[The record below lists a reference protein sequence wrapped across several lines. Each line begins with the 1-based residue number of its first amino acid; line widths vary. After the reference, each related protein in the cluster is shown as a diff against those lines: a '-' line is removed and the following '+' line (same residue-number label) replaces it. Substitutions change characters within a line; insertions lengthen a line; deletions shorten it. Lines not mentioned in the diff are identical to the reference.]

1 MANKKEGVA
10 NKTYCF
16 KVKRMYDMNLETI
29 KKTIDEFDYG
39 YNLCSEALH
48 KILTE
53 KTIVLDSYIPESSK
67 DKARSKYI
75 KDKEIEENG
84 GKKASKGFP
93 LLVTEDYADKPIYAF
108 IEEVDA
114 NKVDNALYWYFKKA
128 LNGYGETNSLHINE
142 STFRRNGFCKQVG
155 GNYRTKLQQFNN
167 LGIQKIKKVDITSES
182 PYEVILEQCARDVM
196 CYASREHL
204 KNISDFNTKTFAKTL
219 SDKKAS
225 GDKVQKKELER
236 CELMCKFFKEHE
248 TDVKRKIEKL
258 TVEIMPVCS
267 HDLNSERK
275 VMSVIWGSTSTTK
288 DTAIYDANGKQIGFR
303 KGNLTITQISKY
315 DFNFRFDPSSGHGFS
330 CDVWGR
336 KDIIKGDDVLVVLYE
351 AMSNNTLFKIV
362 DNTMYIHLSCSA
374 PFKTKTTPIPKMAD
388 EKKVGCDVNT
398 KHAFLQFDEGVNVDD
413 LKGYVNIYQALIED
427 KAYNEL
433 CKKYPTEGN
442 KSLYETLSKHA
453 CFCPIESQWLMYRAI
468 PRKDENGKEFKDDS
482 RNPIANKFEEVFSQV
497 IDRLL
502 DEAKTKGEHEK
513 VYYLGCVR
521 KFRQKLLSVCRI
533 QTAYDYSGTLYAIGV
548 NKAFPDS
555 EQAKKE
561 LASHP
566 FNTTEKGKEMLQKK
580 ENIRKRIISC
590 RNNIIHYAYSVLAKN
605 GYGCIA
611 LENLTTAGL
620 EKKGSDYMKYPETFL
635 YSKGFLGMTK
645 EEIQKDQY
653 LKKLYDE
660 KMYKYDT
667 DKEGRIENILFTK
680 EGKQRKEKS
689 DFNNFALKMV
699 HFASVKDYFV
709 TLQNKGT
716 VAVAW
721 VPSEYSSQI
730 DSKEHILYV
739 EEKKKGKRI
748 VPVKK
753 ELVRPNQ
760 EDYFI
765 NGLNADINAANNIRY
780 YVLNNSKFGNFVQ
793 CIDVEFNKP
802 SCSPTKGDI
811 VKKIQDSEQFRTLN
825 QDFS

>member
-16 KVKRMYDMNLETI
+16 KVKQMYGMNLETI

-53 KTIVLDSYIPESSK
+53 KTIILDSYIPEISK
-67 DKARSKYI
+67 ENARSKYI
-75 KDKEIEENG
+75 EDKKAEENG

-114 NKVDNALYWYFKKA
+114 NRVDNALYWYFKSV
-128 LNGYGETNSLHINE
+128 LNGYGETNSLHVNE
-142 STFRRNGFCKQVG
+142 STFRRKGFFKQVG

-167 LGIQKIKKVDITSES
+167 VAIQKIKKIDITSES

-204 KNISDFNTKTFAKTL
+204 KNISDFNAKIFADILAGKE
-219 SDKKAS
+219 AS
-225 GDKVQKKELER
+225 GDKTSKKDLER
-236 CELMCKFFKEHE
+236 CKLLYDFFKENE
-248 TDVKRKIEKL
+248 TDVKKKIEEL
-258 TVEIMPVCS
+258 TVETMPVCS

-275 VMSVIWGSTSTTK
+275 VMSMIWGSTDTK
-288 DTAIYDANGKQIGFR
+288 RDTAIYDANGKQIGFR

-330 CDVWGR
+330 CDVHGR

-351 AMSNNTLFKIV
+351 AMSNNALFKIV
-362 DNTMYIHLSCSA
+362 DDTMYIHLSCSA
-374 PFKTKTTPIPKMAD
+374 PFETKTTPIPEMAD

-398 KHAFLQFDEGVNVDD
+398 KHAFLQFDEGVNIDD

-433 CKKYPTEGN
+433 CKKHPEKGN

-482 RNPIANKFEEVFSQV
+482 KDSTANQFEEVFSQV
-497 IDRLL
+497 IDKLL
-502 DEAKTKGEHEK
+502 NEAEAKGEHEK

-533 QTAYDYSGTLYAIGV
+533 QASYDYNGTIYAIGV
-548 NKAFPDS
+548 NKTFPDS

-561 LASHP
+561 LALHP
-566 FNTTEKGKEMLQKK
+566 FSTTEKGKEMLQKK
-580 ENIRKRIISC
+580 QNIRKSIISC
-590 RNNIIHYAYSVLAKN
+590 RNNIIRYAYSILAKN

-611 LENLTTAGL
+611 LENLTKAGL
-620 EKKGSDYMKYPETFL
+620 EKGSKPVAYPETLL
-635 YSKGFLGMTK
+635 YSKGFLGMTE

-653 LKKLYDE
+653 LKKLYKPEAEVSLYEFIKD
-660 KMYKYDT
+660 
-667 DKEGRIENILFTK
+667 DKGRIENILFTK

-716 VAVAW
+716 IAVAL
-721 VPSEYSSQI
+721 VPAEYSSQI

-739 EEKKKGKRI
+739 EEKKKNGKI

-780 YVLNNSKFGNFVQ
+780 YVLSDSKFGKFVQ
-793 CIDVEFNKP
+793 CTDAEFNKP

-811 VKKIQDSEQFRTLN
+811 VKKIQSSKQFRILK
-825 QDFS
+825 